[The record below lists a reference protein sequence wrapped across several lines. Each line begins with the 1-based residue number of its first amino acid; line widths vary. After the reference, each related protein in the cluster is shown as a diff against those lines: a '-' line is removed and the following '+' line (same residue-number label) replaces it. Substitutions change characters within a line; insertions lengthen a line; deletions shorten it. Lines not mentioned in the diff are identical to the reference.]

1 MQCASNIHV
10 LIQYSHSAVFSS
22 SRVWDLPTNVTNV
35 PSLPPDVCCFLS
47 IFAMQ
52 EFSTGVLHFPRFA
65 VPGKQINCQC
75 LDDVKPVKSHYWM
88 SPLRWWWLMHLF
100 HHLPVCLCRAHQCL
114 PAPAPLPVRGVP
126 GLYFLGDL
134 DPRVVLFM
142 IQGLYFLRSWLKS
155 QKKYNRGQNVW
166 FAVSR
171 EFHSITLLSKFAVP

>member
-10 LIQYSHSAVFSS
+10 VIQYPHSSVFSS

-35 PSLPPDVCCFLS
+35 PSLPSDVCCFLS

-75 LDDVKPVKSHYWM
+75 LDDMKPVKSHYWM

-100 HHLPVCLCRAHQCL
+100 YHLPVCLCRAHQCL

-134 DPRVVLFM
+134 DPGVVLSQILIEVPEKVQPGPECLICSVERVPFF
-142 IQGLYFLRSWLKS
+142 QLLYS
-155 QKKYNRGQNVW
+155 
-166 FAVSR
+166 A
-171 EFHSITLLSKFAVP
+171 KFAVP